1 MAQPIQEMVVTE
13 TTADRALERVFG
25 LNTSEQAVYRELLE
39 AEGPLSAEELAGKV
53 DCALATAYRYLD
65 TLTEHGLVEEVA
77 RPSAP
82 QQPAVYE
89 ATDPDEVA
97 DHMEDCVERAY
108 RHFSSKIDSFDVE
121 DNACPP
127 LDPTD
132 S

>member
-25 LNTSEQAVYRELLE
+25 LNTSEKAVYRELLG
-39 AEGPLSAEELAGKV
+39 AEGPLSAEELAGEI

-65 TLTEHGLVEEVA
+65 TLAEHGLVEEVT

-97 DHMEDCVERAY
+97 DLMVECVDRAY
-108 RHFSSKIDSFDVE
+108 QHFSAEIDAFDVE